1 MSKYSFISAILLSWA
16 CTCGTLPAGAG
27 PLESADVEYPV
38 ALCVVPEMNYVPEL
52 DSWSACRPDAFA
64 EHLPH
69 VRSDWKTHS
78 RWVAKR
84 LTPELVRSLSRW
96 ARPQMAAYRA
106 VPPLEDL
113 QWKPV
118 AVHEPHGKLVLEATV
133 DTLPVHAPLVTRW
146 LKLYLLYD
154 MQGKSILRVTITIR
168 GARFE

>member
-1 MSKYSFISAILLSWA
+1 MRRHFFIAAILLSWT
-16 CTCGTLPAGAG
+16 CTYGSVLA
-27 PLESADVEYPV
+27 SAEAPDSTDVEYPV

-52 DSWSACRPDAFA
+52 DSWSACQPDAFT
-64 EHLPH
+64 EHLPQ

-113 QWKPV
+113 PWKPV
-118 AVHEPHGKLVLEATV
+118 AVHQPHGKLVLEATV

-154 MQGKSILRVTITIR
+154 MRGKSILRVTITIR

>member
-1 MSKYSFISAILLSWA
+1 MSKYFFIAAILLSWVWA
-16 CTCGTLPAGAG
+16 CEILPASAE
-27 PLESADVEYPV
+27 PADSADVEYPL

-64 EHLPH
+64 EHLPQ
-69 VRSDWKTHS
+69 VRSDWKTHR

-84 LTPELVRSLSRW
+84 LAPELVRSLSRW
-96 ARPQMAAYRA
+96 AQPQMEAYRS
-106 VPPLEDL
+106 VPSLEDL
-113 QWKPV
+113 DWKPV

-154 MQGKSILRVTITIR
+154 VRGKSLLRVTITIR